1 MADPGQCPAG
11 RRVTVKLRAG
21 QSGEGSSAMETGCSM
36 GSPFKNGANWV
47 KLGSLRSSERVTSEQ
62 YRLLFL
68 EISKEIYVLSYFPFY
83 YIL

>member
-11 RRVTVKLRAG
+11 RRVTVKWTGG
-21 QSGEGSSAMETGCSM
+21 QSGEGSIVRETGCSM

-47 KLGSLRSSERVTSEQ
+47 KLGSLRSRERVTSEQ

-68 EISKEIYVLSYFPFY
+68 GIK
-83 YIL
+83 

>member
-11 RRVTVKLRAG
+11 RRVTVKWRGG
-21 QSGEGSSAMETGCSM
+21 QSGEGSIVMETGCSM

-47 KLGSLRSSERVTSEQ
+47 KLGSLRSRERVTSEQ

-68 EISKEIYVLSYFPFY
+68 GIK
-83 YIL
+83 